1 MEDIFSPPLGCGTP
15 GTPTASLLCLW
26 LHFSRR
32 ASQASERVL
41 FIGTQFSN
49 LYTAV
54 DTPANGRVGVC
65 VVFVFACK
73 YVLGHSRV
81 SQPPNSG
88 YASSGTLAFSPRRM
102 PPRPVTD
109 DALTHTGSSA
119 ALRPAPSHPMGPSL
133 SPSRLAQTSTM
144 YTHDDNLMIDS

>member
-1 MEDIFSPPLGCGTP
+1 M
-15 GTPTASLLCLW
+15 
-26 LHFSRR
+26 
-32 ASQASERVL
+32 L

-54 DTPANGRVGVC
+54 DTPAKGRVCVC

-88 YASSGTLAFSPRRM
+88 YASSGTLAFSLRRM
-102 PPRPVTD
+102 PPRPAAD
-109 DALTHTGSSA
+109 AALTHTGSSA
-119 ALRPAPSHPMGPSL
+119 TLHHSCSLRLTNPPEGVG
-133 SPSRLAQTSTM
+133 LAVEGRVGQKNLWEFEKLQEDSKVLIS
-144 YTHDDNLMIDS
+144 DNRIN

>member
-1 MEDIFSPPLGCGTP
+1 MENDYQWTVNSTWNHLQTMWQAQPLD
-15 GTPTASLLCLW
+15 LLRLIYEET
-26 LHFSRR
+26 HHQNRES
-32 ASQASERVL
+32 VL
-41 FIGTQFSN
+41 FIGTQFNN

-54 DTPANGRVGVC
+54 DTPAKGRGGVC

-88 YASSGTLAFSPRRM
+88 YASSGTLAFSLRRM
-102 PPRPVTD
+102 PPRPATD

-119 ALRPAPSHPMGPSL
+119 A
-133 SPSRLAQTSTM
+133 T
-144 YTHDDNLMIDS
+144 